1 MEELNY
7 SKAAIRY
14 SETLT
19 KDQVF
24 TGLRMLLHQIGDAC
38 GEGRNV
44 SIDFEMGTLV
54 CIEGEPRFA
63 FAAELYLAEG
73 LQVPSGAAEDLNY
86 KPSVSFAEPTKEA
99 LALRLDGSQIST
111 AASAT
116 SRESRGNTG
125 AELASA
131 INAGVGRG
139 GYGPPSVCESIAEDA
154 QGSAVWTGA
163 DEDWAYNPCSDSGAD
178 VLSLAKDVHSEPKI
192 SSEIG
197 SSRGSVTYGSMRG
210 GGIPP
215 PAMEPGIE
223 PPGQLKTRHEHAF
236 QEAMDRHITEIE
248 SQAKEAVRDKEQW
261 EGHLQRCLMQERQ
274 DMEWRRALAKENS
287 ELLQHQMAMNDK
299 KRADGRQAYI
309 EGASAHD
316 FPNFTDPPA
325 QELKDY
331 TKTKQHQ
338 LRQELNDQVQANTQM
353 KMQAHQRERNLECG
367 QVEACKNEI
376 AALRLEQKFKKDQ
389 EREQL
394 TQHWDRDS
402 RLKKIKKAIETH
414 HTKPVPL
421 PTDMRGAV
429 VGGTSGVSFDTPSM
443 SSSGPPSARG
453 MPARRTPLGAAGSLA
468 LQRERLTSGLSY

>member
-1 MEELNY
+1 MEQRTDHTSSSRKTSSQPTVWKKISGLPLRRTKDLCHMEELNY

-236 QEAMDRHITEIE
+236 QEAMTDTSLRLSPRQKRLCGTKSSGKAISSVASCRSVKTWNG
-248 SQAKEAVRDKEQW
+248 V
-261 EGHLQRCLMQERQ
+261 GHLR
-274 DMEWRRALAKENS
+274 
-287 ELLQHQMAMNDK
+287 
-299 KRADGRQAYI
+299 
-309 EGASAHD
+309 
-316 FPNFTDPPA
+316 
-325 QELKDY
+325 
-331 TKTKQHQ
+331 
-338 LRQELNDQVQANTQM
+338 
-353 KMQAHQRERNLECG
+353 
-367 QVEACKNEI
+367 
-376 AALRLEQKFKKDQ
+376 
-389 EREQL
+389 
-394 TQHWDRDS
+394 
-402 RLKKIKKAIETH
+402 
-414 HTKPVPL
+414 
-421 PTDMRGAV
+421 
-429 VGGTSGVSFDTPSM
+429 
-443 SSSGPPSARG
+443 
-453 MPARRTPLGAAGSLA
+453 RRT
-468 LQRERLTSGLSY
+468 LSFCNIRWP